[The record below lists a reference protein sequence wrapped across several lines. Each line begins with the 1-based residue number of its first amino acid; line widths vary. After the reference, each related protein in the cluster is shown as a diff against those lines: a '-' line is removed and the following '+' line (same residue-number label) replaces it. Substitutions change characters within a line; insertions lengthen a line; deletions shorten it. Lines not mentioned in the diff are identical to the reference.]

1 MKHPDP
7 ATSGQERSEAH
18 EEQHCEC
25 ARSKGQDSEG
35 EIAGVVLQLIN
46 EGKREGGKPG
56 DSERLRRHSK
66 LKKMNTI
73 HQASRKAHMS
83 DKKPES
89 DKGEITECKTPGLWL
104 CCAEGG
110 RRLVL

>member
-1 MKHPDP
+1 MK
-7 ATSGQERSEAH
+7 E
-18 EEQHCEC
+18 
-25 ARSKGQDSEG
+25 KGRKGNLLIQRDLED
-35 EIAGVVLQLIN
+35 IAN
-46 EGKREGGKPG
+46 
-56 DSERLRRHSK
+56 
-66 LKKMNTI
+66 KKTNTI
-73 HQASRKAHMS
+73 HQVSRKAHMS